1 MLTYIK
7 PVESWSVMFE
17 NLVLSFQIVSPL
29 FILIG
34 LGQLLH
40 KMNFFS
46 LSTLNQIND
55 AAFTIFL
62 PAHLFISIY
71 QSDLETVVNIR
82 VMMFVIISLFLL
94 FFFSI
99 IITPLFEK
107 DNRKKGVII
116 QGIIRSNFVIMGF
129 PIMAAIY
136 SPAETAL
143 CALILAVSMPIYSPM
158 QVIALEMYR
167 HSKANIPSIMLN
179 IAKNPLILATLAG
192 IFFLILDIP
201 LAPLIEK
208 SVSDIGR
215 LGTPLALIVLGGTLK
230 FDSLKDNAFSL
241 TIVILL
247 KLLIIPM
254 IAIAVAVWLGFNQIE
269 VTALMIFFAA
279 PTAVTTYA
287 MALKLD
293 GDAPLAQQI
302 VILTTLLSMISLV
315 MWITVVK
322 TIFT

>member
-116 QGIIRSNFVIMGF
+116 QVLF
-129 PIMAAIY
+129 
-136 SPAETAL
+136 E
-143 CALILAVSMPIYSPM
+143 
-158 QVIALEMYR
+158 
-167 HSKANIPSIMLN
+167 
-179 IAKNPLILATLAG
+179 
-192 IFFLILDIP
+192 
-201 LAPLIEK
+201 
-208 SVSDIGR
+208 
-215 LGTPLALIVLGGTLK
+215 IVT
-230 FDSLKDNAFSL
+230 SC
-241 TIVILL
+241 
-247 KLLIIPM
+247 
-254 IAIAVAVWLGFNQIE
+254 
-269 VTALMIFFAA
+269 
-279 PTAVTTYA
+279 
-287 MALKLD
+287 
-293 GDAPLAQQI
+293 
-302 VILTTLLSMISLV
+302 
-315 MWITVVK
+315 
-322 TIFT
+322 